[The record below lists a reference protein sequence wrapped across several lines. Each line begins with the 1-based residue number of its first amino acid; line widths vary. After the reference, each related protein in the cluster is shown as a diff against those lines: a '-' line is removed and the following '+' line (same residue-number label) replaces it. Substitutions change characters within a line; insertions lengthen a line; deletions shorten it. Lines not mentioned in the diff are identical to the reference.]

1 MPAPDSTHPHP
12 AWDWSM
18 MLHQLAVKIWTC
30 VCMCVWVSESMFYN
44 LHIMHCSSHLPFPL
58 CSASFLAV
66 TSFLHRML
74 NTPLSSLYT
83 LLSNLTALSFSPST
97 VSIYLLLCRQ
107 CRVRSSIC
115 LPYPK
120 DHDRSWHM
128 ILHIFFAPLSSTSHF
143 VLSFIPLLSIT
154 LNPPPPC
161 PWQFLLHHLA
171 PLCLPPLSLALY
183 VCVFQCVTFWKCLC
197 VSFSECLLDCS
208 CGRECVRLC
217 ELSASVSFVRLC
229 LRLSSGLGVCKCL
242 ALMRMW
248 AGSQWEDKGPDGIFT
263 KLSI

>member
-154 LNPPPPC
+154 LNPPP
-161 PWQFLLHHLA
+161 
-171 PLCLPPLSLALY
+171 LSLAVSVASFSTL
-183 VCVFQCVTFWKCLC
+183 VSPTAQSSLVRMC
-197 VSFSECLLDCS
+197 VSVCHILKMFM
-208 CGRECVRLC
+208 C
-217 ELSASVSFVRLC
+217 ELFWVSTWLFLWKRVC
-229 LRLSSGLGVCKCL
+229 AIVWTVSLR
-242 ALMRMW
+242 
-248 AGSQWEDKGPDGIFT
+248 
-263 KLSI
+263 